1 MVNFCGP
8 LTGLLLVTIHW
19 ASLVAQRLK
28 SLPTVR
34 ETRVQSLG
42 WEDPLAKGMATH
54 SSILA
59 WRIPWMGEPGR
70 LQHRVHRVTKSQTR
84 LSDFTH
90 SFTHSLYISLLS
102 WPLPKVCHYYF
113 NRSWKKSEVQRCQLL
128 CPRTHSYE
136 TVKKSGLSDC
146 RTYALFSCCVQE
158 TILYLW

>member
-28 SLPTVR
+28 SLPAVR

-42 WEDPLAKGMATH
+42 REDPQAKGMATH
-54 SSILA
+54 SSIFA
-59 WRIPWMGEPGR
+59 WRIPFTGSLVGYSTESTGS
-70 LQHRVHRVTKSQTR
+70 QRVRHDWATS
-84 LSDFTH
+84 L
-90 SFTHSLYISLLS
+90 THSLTHCTLVFSV

-146 RTYALFSCCVQE
+146 RTYGLFSCCVQE
-158 TILYLW
+158 TMLYLW